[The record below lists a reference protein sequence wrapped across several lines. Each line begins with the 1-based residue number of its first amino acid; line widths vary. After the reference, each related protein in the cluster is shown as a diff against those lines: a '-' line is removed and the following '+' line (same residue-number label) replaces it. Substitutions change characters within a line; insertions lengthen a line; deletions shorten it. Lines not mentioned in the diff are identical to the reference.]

1 VSRWEQRGRARAD
14 GGRKHR
20 LISEE
25 DTHDDIHFTNICEP
39 FLPKIMTTDKLTQR
53 SDERFVFANPKRAGK
68 YLLFNVSRTGAF
80 VGTSEAIEK
89 GNRITIDI
97 TMPANL
103 GILTVTGAA
112 RWVQRAE
119 LGDTVLYLAG
129 LKFEKHDEPSGKIIH
144 AYMEFLWRRK
154 LIQESQASVLANL
167 EKLKSLLMMSI
178 LQADEDWS
186 GQIH

>member
-1 VSRWEQRGRARAD
+1 
-14 GGRKHR
+14 
-20 LISEE
+20 
-25 DTHDDIHFTNICEP
+25 
-39 FLPKIMTTDKLTQR
+39 MTTDKLTPR
-53 SDERFVFANPKRAGK
+53 SDNRFVFANPKRAGK
-68 YLLFNVSRTGAF
+68 YLLFNVSRNGAF

-97 TMPANL
+97 SMPANI

-129 LKFEKHDEPSGKIIH
+129 VKFERHDESTAKAIH
-144 AYMEFLWRRK
+144 AYMEYLWRRK
-154 LIQESQASVLANL
+154 LIRESHASALANL

-186 GQIH
+186 GQMH